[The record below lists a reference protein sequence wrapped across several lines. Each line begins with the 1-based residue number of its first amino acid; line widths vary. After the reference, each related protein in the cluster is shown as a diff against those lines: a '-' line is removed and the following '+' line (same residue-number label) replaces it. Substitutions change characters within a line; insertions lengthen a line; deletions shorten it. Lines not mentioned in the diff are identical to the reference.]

1 MSKRKAGPVY
11 TQGKQRNFDRCL
23 PPSRVVAK
31 SHVPS
36 FWTVEWVFIT
46 IPPREEGVLK
56 VEKQTTTKLQNRAQ
70 NKMSRPMPERKS
82 SSKRFFS
89 NYSHRWLPGE
99 IETDLTTGINN
110 NTTQPIG
117 GPVDNAGSNHLDLL
131 GRRRTWRRRLFLL
144 ITEPHT
150 STGSLIFYLVLI
162 VVILSSNVFEI
173 MQTVESWQYIPTDCV
188 SCGGYV
194 PFESIHCWEI
204 LWCLF

>member
-1 MSKRKAGPVY
+1 
-11 TQGKQRNFDRCL
+11 
-23 PPSRVVAK
+23 
-31 SHVPS
+31 
-36 FWTVEWVFIT
+36 
-46 IPPREEGVLK
+46 
-56 VEKQTTTKLQNRAQ
+56 
-70 NKMSRPMPERKS
+70 MPERKS

-117 GPVDNAGSNHLDLL
+117 GPVDNAGSNHLDML